1 MTAFLLVGLDGL
13 LIALPALR
21 FILFG
26 FSQQHLLVVLDGA
39 VGERGELAAFHTDGM
54 YFGNFVCNGTQSRHR
69 AEWNTAE
76 VHIQSG
82 YNDAYTIVG
91 KLVAYIN
98 QATVKELGFVNA
110 HYIYL

>member
-1 MTAFLLVGLDGL
+1 M
-13 LIALPALR
+13 
-21 FILFG
+21 
-26 FSQQHLLVVLDGA
+26 LVVLDGA

-69 AEWNTAE
+69 AEWNTAK

-98 QATVKELGFVNA
+98 QAAVKELGFVNA
-110 HYIYL
+110 TTSISEVKSRMLADESMGVEAME

>member
-1 MTAFLLVGLDGL
+1 MAHSPGIG
-13 LIALPALR
+13 P
-21 FILFG
+21 
-26 FSQQHLLVVLDGA
+26 
-39 VGERGELAAFHTDGM
+39 
-54 YFGNFVCNGTQSRHR
+54 NGIPRK
-69 AEWNTAE
+69 

-98 QATVKELGFVNA
+98 QAAVKELGFVNA

>member
-1 MTAFLLVGLDGL
+1 MF
-13 LIALPALR
+13 
-21 FILFG
+21 
-26 FSQQHLLVVLDGA
+26 VVLDGT

-69 AEWNTAE
+69 TEWNTPE
-76 VHIQSG
+76 VHVQSG
-82 YNDAYTIVG
+82 NNDAYTIVG

>member
-1 MTAFLLVGLDGL
+1 MKKYRKANKSVTF
-13 LIALPALR
+13 ALKYNTRKHGIILR
-21 FILFG
+21 R
-26 FSQQHLLVVLDGA
+26 SY
-39 VGERGELAAFHTDGM
+39 T
-54 YFGNFVCNGTQSRHR
+54 GNFVCNGTQSRHR
-69 AEWNTAE
+69 AEWNTAK

-98 QATVKELGFVNA
+98 QAAVKELGFVNA